1 MPAGAWRYRAAN
13 TSPRRASMVAQM
25 VRAACRCAYATRSR
39 LGTATIGSFHAWASA
54 LALATPTRRPVPTA
68 MPASELGSTAAWS
81 RTQRTE
87 GASSSAW
94 ARSWRTATEA
104 HGPSSVPTA
113 TLVTAV
119 AVSMLSTNTREPPV
133 ACCRRPIV
141 ALAGSGTPVPAQA
154 RCLTTDD
161 AGMARVLVVQADEQR
176 RANVVADLRAEGHDV
191 VEASSAD
198 RGVAAARDAEPE
210 IILLDPMLP
219 DRSGYEVYAALQ
231 RDPDTVAIP
240 VLFLPGRRQPGQTSF
255 QNAGVDLVTRLG
267 LALRTKNLHDEL
279 RLGDPRLRTAV
290 LTDSLTGLAN
300 RRAAEERL
308 RLASDLARAGAGP
321 LSIVLTDLDGFA
333 AVNDQWGYAVGD
345 HVLQAFAGLLH
356 ESCRGDD
363 TIARFEGEAFL
374 LVLSGTKLDEA
385 WHVAE
390 RVRERTVT
398 LGAVMQSNSAGPA
411 LSASFGVAAHNPD
424 DTWDGLLTRAAD
436 ALQRAKRTGRNRC
449 EVA

>member
-1 MPAGAWRYRAAN
+1 
-13 TSPRRASMVAQM
+13 
-25 VRAACRCAYATRSR
+25 
-39 LGTATIGSFHAWASA
+39 
-54 LALATPTRRPVPTA
+54 
-68 MPASELGSTAAWS
+68 
-81 RTQRTE
+81 
-87 GASSSAW
+87 
-94 ARSWRTATEA
+94 
-104 HGPSSVPTA
+104 
-113 TLVTAV
+113 
-119 AVSMLSTNTREPPV
+119 
-133 ACCRRPIV
+133 
-141 ALAGSGTPVPAQA
+141 
-154 RCLTTDD
+154 
-161 AGMARVLVVQADEQR
+161 MARVLVVQADEQR

-191 VEASSAD
+191 VEAASAD
-198 RGVAAARDAEPE
+198 HGVAAAHDAEPE

-240 VLFLPGRRQPGQTSF
+240 VLFLPGRREPGQTSF
-255 QNAGVDLVTRLG
+255 QSAGVDLVTRLG
-267 LALRTKNLHDEL
+267 LALRTKSLHDEL

-390 RVRERTVT
+390 RVRERTVA
-398 LGAVMQSNSAGPA
+398 LGAVMQGGGAGPS
-411 LSASFGVAAHNPD
+411 LSASFGVAAHGPG
-424 DTWDGLLTRAAD
+424 DTWDGLLTRAAG